1 MNFSNLSLYKI
12 ILINFVLMIFWHLIV
27 LVICRSL
34 PRSFFNCKRFSYRP
48 HKWEQNG
55 KFYVKWLKIKKW
67 KDRLPQY
74 VATGGFSKR
83 RLESFE
89 KINKEYIGMFIS
101 ETCRAEWNHYACSL
115 YFIVSLLINDWPY
128 SLIFSLIPVIANLPF
143 FLIQRYNRL
152 RLMKFSKKI

>member
-1 MNFSNLSLYKI
+1 MERPPAA
-12 ILINFVLMIFWHLIV
+12 VCGDRW
-27 LVICRSL
+27 
-34 PRSFFNCKRFSYRP
+34 FFQASIRVV
-48 HKWEQNG
+48 W
-55 KFYVKWLKIKKW
+55 
-67 KDRLPQY
+67 
-74 VATGGFSKR
+74 
-83 RLESFE
+83 

-152 RLMKFSKKI
+152 RLMKFSKKYRTIRAQTVKTSVRCVVPQISCWFFRNLCYNNFVVERCRAGLRSTIGNRVSR